1 MIFKFFFKQQITSA
15 KTIET
20 IVAIPSKHKSTVKL
34 NVVSV
39 RFSIENSRI
48 KTNKVSTTFDKIL
61 LNSFHLFTTTG
72 YTKGNCAYF
81 FKFSIVTIC
90 KQVVEEF
97 F

>member
-1 MIFKFFFKQQITSA
+1 MNFAFPFKLKITSA
-15 KTIET
+15 KITET
-20 IVAIPSKHKSTVKL
+20 IVTTPSNHKSTGNL

-48 KTNKVSTTFDKIL
+48 KTNKVSTTFDNIL
-61 LNSFHLFTTTG
+61 LNSFHLFTTVG
-72 YTKGNCAYF
+72 YTKGYCAYF
-81 FKFSIVTIC
+81 FKFFIVTIC

>member
-20 IVAIPSKHKSTVKL
+20 IVTTPSKHKSTGNL

-39 RFSIENSRI
+39 RFSIENNRI

-61 LNSFHLFTTTG
+61 LNSFHLFTITG

>member
-15 KTIET
+15 KTTET

-39 RFSIENSRI
+39 RFSIENNRI